1 MEHVQPA
8 VKKNA
13 ASHAENFLPASG
25 GATESFHHQRRPFAT
40 LGATPWYNTSPPE
53 HLRVFDGTRMAR
65 PIARSDTFGTVQSPQ
80 AAGSPG
86 VPVALDPQPT
96 DPQPTLVLLDR
107 VRQGDGTAINGLLE
121 RHRAA
126 IRRMIDQRMDRVV
139 QRRVDASDIVQD
151 VMIEAN
157 RRLGDYLANPT
168 MPFQLWLRH
177 MARDRLIDAHRR
189 HRVAGNRSLDREVS
203 LAVAEGQ
210 DNSQADLIGQIA
222 DRELTPA
229 AAATWHELERRFA
242 AAVEQ
247 LDEDDR
253 KIVLLRHFE
262 HLSTAEAADVLGLA
276 KPAAGMRYLRAM
288 RRLRILLDGGFDSQA
303 DERPA
308 TARGAP
314 AANDSAPFSSNK
326 ARR

>member
-1 MEHVQPA
+1 MARTNRTNSPSDTNGTVAGPA
-8 VKKNA
+8 AAQAADSPGSPPAPANA
-13 ASHAENFLPASG
+13 AN
-25 GATESFHHQRRPFAT
+25 TE
-40 LGATPWYNTSPPE
+40 
-53 HLRVFDGTRMAR
+53 
-65 PIARSDTFGTVQSPQ
+65 
-80 AAGSPG
+80 
-86 VPVALDPQPT
+86 
-96 DPQPTLVLLDR
+96 PQPTLVLLDR

-189 HRVAGNRSLDREVS
+189 HRVAANRSLDREVS
-203 LAVAEGQ
+203 LTVPAGQ
-210 DNSQADLIGQIA
+210 DHSQADLMGQLA

-262 HLSTAEAADVLGLA
+262 HLSTAEAAETLGLT

-288 RRLRILLDGGFDSQA
+288 RRLRILLDGGFDSLA
-303 DERPA
+303 SA
-308 TARGAP
+308 VSGP
-314 AANDSAPFSSNK
+314 AAGK
-326 ARR
+326 TGG